1 MQTSAPWLAL
11 GFSLLL
17 IAAYEILLLTRA
29 RRDPLA
35 TARSAH
41 VLLRAAWVSALSR
54 ERGTEVLAVQSL
66 RNSLMSATIS
76 ASTAALALMG
86 SISIMAS
93 SMGGR
98 STWSFEAPHVR
109 EVLELL
115 LMCTLFASYV
125 CSAMSMRYYNHA
137 GFVMSMPVGS
147 AEREQRLPMAV
158 DYLKRAGVL
167 YSWGLRFFLLVAPI
181 VVGLINS
188 LLMPVAALALVL
200 VLQHFDR
207 GPGTLD
213 E

>member
-1 MQTSAPWLAL
+1 
-11 GFSLLL
+11 
-17 IAAYEILLLTRA
+17 
-29 RRDPLA
+29 
-35 TARSAH
+35 
-41 VLLRAAWVSALSR
+41 
-54 ERGTEVLAVQSL
+54 
-66 RNSLMSATIS
+66 
-76 ASTAALALMG
+76 
-86 SISIMAS
+86 
-93 SMGGR
+93 
-98 STWSFEAPHVR
+98 
-109 EVLELL
+109 
-115 LMCTLFASYV
+115 
-125 CSAMSMRYYNHA
+125 MSMRYYNHA

>member
-1 MQTSAPWLAL
+1 MQTYVPWLAL
-11 GFSLLL
+11 AASLLL
-17 IAAYEILLLTRA
+17 IAAYEILLLTKA
-29 RRDPLA
+29 RRDPHA

-54 ERGTEVLAVQSL
+54 ERGTEVLAVQLL

-86 SISIMAS
+86 CISILAS
-93 SMGGR
+93 LGGR
-98 STWSFEAPHVR
+98 STRSLEAFHVGN
-109 EVLELL
+109 VLELL
-115 LMCTLFASYV
+115 LMATLFASYV

-147 AEREQRLPMAV
+147 PEREQRLPMAV

-188 LLMPVAALALVL
+188 LLMPAAAIALVV

-207 GPGTLD
+207 GPGALD
-213 E
+213 D